1 MAEDGLKPVGSA
13 ADIAAF
19 DTVTACETGAQME
32 VRNPRTGEVLR
43 HEDGR
48 AFTITF
54 LGKDSD
60 TFRTL
65 ARQQS
70 DRRIASSMRTRAP
83 TLTAVAEKDD
93 LELIVAMT
101 QEWDIILDGK
111 PAPCDAKSYRAAYL
125 KYPWLREQGDEF
137 VGVRANFIKD

>member
-1 MAEDGLKPVGSA
+1 MTEDGLKPDGGA

-19 DTVTACETGAQME
+19 DTVASSSDGAKME
-32 VRNPRTGEVLR
+32 VRNPKTGEVLR

-48 AFTITF
+48 PFTITF
-54 LGKDSD
+54 LGKDSE

-70 DRRIASSMRTRAP
+70 DRRIATSMRTRAP
-83 TLTAVAEKDD
+83 TLTAVIEKDD

-111 PAPCDAKSYRAAYL
+111 PAPSDAKSYRAAYI

-137 VGVRANFIKD
+137 VGVRANFIKA